1 MSKTPN
7 YFRESAVKSSDSST
21 AHLNQLIRIIS
32 PLPWLVLAAIYI
44 LLAAVVVW
52 AIWGKVP
59 TNVTGQG
66 VLMVKQGSMYTAT
79 APEGSG
85 RVAKIMVIPGD
96 SVKKG
101 QVIAELEQADL
112 RKQVSVSEDY
122 LAQLKMERDRLSE
135 LSKEMVKQRQELIV
149 EQNKILKKSISVE
162 TQNLESLKDLVKLK
176 EKAYAKGIVIKEG
189 VVDAKTEFN
198 RSRVAIEQY
207 RDRITQNHI
216 DESDYIDRWQQQ
228 IRDLNLKID
237 EAVFQFNTLQEKL
250 SISNIV
256 HSPAD
261 GMVIGLQ
268 TSIGSMVKGGS
279 PVISIASLGEGMDV
293 VTFVPVQDGKRIKPG
308 MTALISPSTI
318 KREEFGSIHG
328 EVKTVSQFPATKK
341 AMMAVLQNAHLVD
354 FLSKQG
360 PPITVRIRLKE
371 DPETYSRFAWSSS
384 KGPQQRVTPGSLAS
398 VRITVREQRPL
409 SLVIP
414 AFRKAWEG

>member
-1 MSKTPN
+1 M
-7 YFRESAVKSSDSST
+7 

-32 PLPWLVLAAIYI
+32 PFPWLVLLAVYI

-85 RVAKIMVIPGD
+85 RVTKIMVIPGD
-96 SVKKG
+96 YVKKG
-101 QVIAELEQADL
+101 QVIVELEQADL
-112 RKQVSVSEDY
+112 HKQVSVSEDH
-122 LAQLKMERDRLSE
+122 LAQLEMERDRLSA
-135 LSKEMVKQRQELIV
+135 LSRDMIKQRQELIV
-149 EQNKILKKSISVE
+149 KQNGILKKTISIE
-162 TQNLESLKDLVKLK
+162 TQNLENLK
-176 EKAYAKGIVIKEG
+176 ELVELKKNSFARGIETKAQVVGAKADLYE
-189 VVDAKTEFN
+189 
-198 RSRVAIEQY
+198 SRVAIEQY
-207 RDRITQNHI
+207 RDRITQNKI
-216 DESDYIDRWQQQ
+216 NESDYIDRWQQRV
-228 IRDLNLKID
+228 RDWDFKID
-237 EAVFQFNTLQEKL
+237 DTKFQLKTLQEKL

-261 GMVIGLQ
+261 GVVIGLQ

-360 PPITVRIRLKE
+360 PTITVRIRLKE

-384 KGPQQRVTPGSLAS
+384 KGPPQRVTPGSLAS

-409 SLVIP
+409 SLVVP
-414 AFRKAWEG
+414 AFRKAWKSE